1 MPTRIN
7 KPGPKG
13 GKARTET
20 MAPSAETKMALMAD
34 RPCLMALDPF
44 RASQSR
50 YTGSL
55 TLGSG
60 SGLYLE
66 SGGMW
71 EGDVWV
77 ALRAARAGADV
88 VQSGF
93 FQLLD
98 TEMKSAVDP
107 VTQVDRAA
115 EQAIRGVLASHFPDD
130 RVLGEEEG
138 GDDWRTGRIWILDP
152 LDGTVNFVHRLPQV
166 AVSVALWD
174 RGRPLVGVI
183 IDVARN
189 DEFVAVEGEGARL
202 NDETIHVSETA
213 SLDQSLVS
221 TGFPYD
227 RRDHAGAY
235 LRVVEQVMM
244 NSQGTRRLG
253 SAALDL
259 AWLAAGRYDAYWEH
273 GGAQGIK
280 PWDVAAG
287 MLLVTEA
294 GGTYTNES
302 GEIHQLEA
310 LAHVASNGKV
320 HDELRS
326 IVARTMPEHLE

>member
-1 MPTRIN
+1 
-7 KPGPKG
+7 
-13 GKARTET
+13 
-20 MAPSAETKMALMAD
+20 
-34 RPCLMALDPF
+34 
-44 RASQSR
+44 
-50 YTGSL
+50 
-55 TLGSG
+55 
-60 SGLYLE
+60 
-66 SGGMW
+66 MW

-77 ALRAARAGADV
+77 AARAARAGADI
-88 VQSGF
+88 VQTGF

-107 VTQVDRAA
+107 VTQIDRAA
-115 EQAIRGVLASHFPDD
+115 EEAIKQSIATHFPDD
-130 RVLGEEEG
+130 RFLGEEGG
-138 GDDWRTGRIWILDP
+138 GDDWRVGRVWIVDP

-174 RGRPLVGVI
+174 QGRPLVGVV

-189 DEFVAVEGEGARL
+189 EEFVAVVGEGATLDGEPIR
-202 NDETIHVSETA
+202 VSETP

-227 RRDHAGAY
+227 RREHAAAY
-235 LRVVEQVMM
+235 LRVVEEVMA

-273 GGAQGIK
+273 GGESGIK

-287 MLLVTEA
+287 LLLVTEA
-294 GGTYTNES
+294 GGTYTNET
-302 GEIHQLEA
+302 GEINQLQA
-310 LAHVASNGKV
+310 RAHVASNGKV

-326 IVARTMPEHLE
+326 IVARTMPEHLR

>member
-1 MPTRIN
+1 
-7 KPGPKG
+7 
-13 GKARTET
+13 
-20 MAPSAETKMALMAD
+20 
-34 RPCLMALDPF
+34 
-44 RASQSR
+44 
-50 YTGSL
+50 
-55 TLGSG
+55 
-60 SGLYLE
+60 
-66 SGGMW
+66 MW

-77 ALRAARAGADV
+77 ALRAARAGADI
-88 VQSGF
+88 VQAGF

-107 VTQVDRAA
+107 VTQVDREA
-115 EQAIRGVLASHFPDD
+115 EHAIRGVLAGHFPND

-138 GDDWRTGRIWILDP
+138 GDDWRVGRIWIVDP

-174 RGRPLVGVI
+174 QGRPLVGVI
-183 IDVARN
+183 VDVARN
-189 DEFVAVEGEGARL
+189 DEFVAVSGDGASL
-202 NDETIHVSETA
+202 NGQPIQVSETA
-213 SLDQSLVS
+213 TLDQSLVC

-227 RRDHAGAY
+227 RREHAAAY
-235 LRVVEQVMM
+235 LKVVEEVML

-259 AWLAAGRYDAYWEH
+259 AWVAAGRYDAYWEH

-294 GGTYTNES
+294 GGTYTDES
-302 GEIHQLEA
+302 GEMHRLEA
-310 LAHVASNGKV
+310 RAHVATNGKV

-326 IVARTMPEHLE
+326 IVARTMPEHLR